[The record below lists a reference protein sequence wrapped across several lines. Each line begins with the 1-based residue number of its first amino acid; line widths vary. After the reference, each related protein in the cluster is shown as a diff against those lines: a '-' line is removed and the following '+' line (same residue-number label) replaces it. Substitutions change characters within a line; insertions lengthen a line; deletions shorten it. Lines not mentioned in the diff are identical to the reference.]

1 MNLFTTT
8 SLLLAILK
16 LYHLIIISW
25 WGVLFPIGIYLLLA
39 VIVTLIN
46 NSGDIAKAWKDGWD
60 EGKK

>member
-16 LYHLIIISW
+16 MYHLITISW
-25 WGVLFPIGIYLLLA
+25 WGVLFPIGIYLVLA
-39 VIVTLIN
+39 VVVSLIN
-46 NSGDIAKAWKDGWD
+46 SSGDIAKAWKDGWN